1 MKFGKKKSEK
11 IEDKDKKEELPKD
24 EVKKSKRRKLSEEK
38 EQNDITT
45 EDPGFA
51 IMLQNFTLYS
61 VFRKLLLVFIFCV
74 ITTVIAIFGIMSY
87 TTEDVEARYL
97 MVNEK
102 AHLLR
107 EYHTNSRG
115 EIKDGEIISNAVE
128 VVKILNNYDY
138 KNWKEQIIR
147 AEKYF
152 TPSDWADFS
161 KNFFASGTTKT
172 VENEQSIVSVDFTEE
187 PKIIS
192 NEKDTNPDKIFTW
205 KVSLP
210 VTVTYYP
217 HDKTKRVQ
225 PLRQKGTV
233 ELFYKR
239 VLVDENPRQYSIYRY
254 RFNTSK

>member
-1 MKFGKKKSEK
+1 MKFNKKKSDK
-11 IEDKDKKEELPKD
+11 IENEENTSKEKEIKNSKRKKEQQENVTMD
-24 EVKKSKRRKLSEEK
+24 
-38 EQNDITT
+38 
-45 EDPGFA
+45 DPAFA
-51 IMLQNFTLYS
+51 VMLQNFTLYS
-61 VFRKLLLVFIFCV
+61 IFRKLLLVFIFCV
-74 ITTVIAIFGIMSY
+74 VTTVIAIFGIMSY

-107 EYHTNSRG
+107 EYNTNSRG

-138 KNWKEQIIR
+138 KNWKDQIIR

-172 VENEQSIVSVDFTEE
+172 VENEQSIVSVEFTEE
-187 PKIIS
+187 PKVIS
-192 NEKDTNPDKIFTW
+192 NEKDTNPNKIFTW

-210 VTVTYYP
+210 VTVTYFP
-217 HDKTKRVQ
+217 HDKSKRAQ
-225 PLRQKGTV
+225 PLRQKGV
-233 ELFYKR
+233 IELFYKR

-254 RFNTSK
+254 RFNTSR